1 LIDTDWRIDLVA
13 VELDASGRLQRIEV
27 LENAV
32 EG

>member
-13 VELDASGRLQRIEV
+13 VELDSSGRLQRIEV